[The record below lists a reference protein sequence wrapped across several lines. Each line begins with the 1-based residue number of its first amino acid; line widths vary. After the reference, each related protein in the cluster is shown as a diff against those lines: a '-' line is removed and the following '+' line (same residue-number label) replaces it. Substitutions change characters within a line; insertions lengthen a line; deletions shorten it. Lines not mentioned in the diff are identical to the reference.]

1 MSGSLYDDTARTV
14 AVTGG
19 ASGIGA
25 AVARRMRDDGHRVV
39 VMDRSPDADLVV
51 DVSSPR
57 EVEAAADVLAGVD
70 VLVNSAGIMGPTTPV
85 VETEFDAWRRVLDVN
100 LHGTFLMSRAV
111 VPGMRRRGW
120 GRIVNLS
127 SMAGKE
133 GHAGIAAYSASKAAI
148 ISLTKSMGK
157 ELATDGIS
165 VNVVTPAVID
175 TPMPAA
181 MGGAVDRFAQAIPMG
196 RVGEAFEVAELVA
209 WLASPRCSFSTGA
222 VYDISGGKAVY

>member
-1 MSGSLYDDTARTV
+1 MSSSYDSKRRKV

-25 AVARRMRDDGHRVV
+25 AVVMRLRADGHDVISI
-39 VMDRSPDADLVV
+39 DRTSDCDLVL
-51 DVSSPR
+51 DVSSAE
-57 EVEAAADVLAGVD
+57 EVAASATRLGDVD
-70 VLVNSAGIMGPTTPV
+70 VLVNSAGVMGPIAPV
-85 VETEFDAWRRVLDVN
+85 AETAFDAWRGVFDVN
-100 LHGTFLMSRAV
+100 LHGTFLMSQAV
-111 VPGMRRRGW
+111 LPGMRQRGW

-148 ISLTKSMGK
+148 ISLTKSLGK
-157 ELATDGIS
+157 EVAAEGIA
-165 VNVVTPAVID
+165 VNAITPAVID

-181 MGGAVDRFAQAIPMG
+181 MGSDVERFAHAIPMG
-196 RVGEAFEVAELVA
+196 RVGTPDEVAELVA